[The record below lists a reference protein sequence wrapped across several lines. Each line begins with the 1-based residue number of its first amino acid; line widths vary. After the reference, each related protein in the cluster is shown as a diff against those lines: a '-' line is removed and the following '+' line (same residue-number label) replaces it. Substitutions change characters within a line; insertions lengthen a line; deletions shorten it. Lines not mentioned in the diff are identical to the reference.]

1 MVTQRCCPSHPATVE
16 MQGLCAHGNHLILW
30 DCSEILGL
38 WHVGMSQQ
46 GWVGDS
52 HVPPTAFQAGG
63 GGVKHLLCCTSNDER
78 LQNETNK
85 DKLCF
90 RTKNP

>member
-1 MVTQRCCPSHPATVE
+1 MFPPLPSK
-16 MQGLCAHGNHLILW
+16 Q
-30 DCSEILGL
+30 
-38 WHVGMSQQ
+38 
-46 GWVGDS
+46 
-52 HVPPTAFQAGG
+52 G